1 MENLTAKEFCGK
13 VFNSCV
19 KHLTIICMHCWNVNK
34 SCSGLLFYQHPV
46 HIFLSPDISRKSAW
60 VWESAVRCSCLFK
73 FSLLFAKTAF
83 WWYIYRIYSCISR
96 PAYKPVAAIGDER
109 VPWIC
114 ALSPRAAC
122 ANPDYGTA
130 RRRPPMSP
138 PAAMQAAALVC
149 RHSSSSL
156 RVVLVRGRWQVPT
169 NGPCRANSRLLCY
182 DPRISRPPK
191 LYRQNSAENCR
202 LIREY
207 IRYLSSS
214 SSSSSTNSW

>member
-114 ALSPRAAC
+114 ALSPHAAC
-122 ANPDYGTA
+122 ANPHYGAA
-130 RRRPPMSP
+130 RWRTRTHVDVRRCVHLPQCKPPHWY
-138 PAAMQAAALVC
+138 ADTAAAVC
-149 RHSSSSL
+149 VWSC
-156 RVVLVRGRWQVPT
+156 T
-169 NGPCRANSRLLCY
+169 
-182 DPRISRPPK
+182 
-191 LYRQNSAENCR
+191 RQTAGA
-202 LIREY
+202 Y
-207 IRYLSSS
+207 
-214 SSSSSTNSW
+214 